1 MLFPLSVI
9 ITAIVC
15 LIFSFVS
22 YLRTLML
29 LELIITAN
37 GLFFINT
44 SSITL
49 GASGMLSALIILT
62 LASTEAVV
70 GLSLSASKMP

>member
-37 GLFFINT
+37 GLFFINI
-44 SSITL
+44 SSVTL